1 MSPWRDAA
9 RACPGCSP
17 GILLSRNSQ
26 RSHPAAEPRSG
37 LRGPFKA
44 HEGSSTRM
52 GGRHAHPTGPALG
65 APRLILASVVA
76 VLGVVIAA
84 MVWLWPDT
92 EPRHLP
98 ATATQQLSGTVT
110 SIKAQPCPKAAQNKV
125 ANPGDQAVA
134 VCGTVDIR
142 LADGPEPGRG
152 VTTKLPSGVGAPV
165 VAVSDD
171 VVVNY
176 TAANPEDLRY
186 ALVDHQRGT
195 QLWTLLAAFALAILA
210 FGRWRGLTALAGL
223 IITFAVVLMFVIP
236 AILVG
241 RPPML
246 VAIVGSAAIVL
257 TVLYLTHGLSR
268 ATSVAVAGTLASL
281 ALTGLLSFVAVEAT
295 ELSGVADETSSILG
309 QLYGVN
315 MRGLLLAG
323 ILIGSLGV
331 LDDVTVTQAVT
342 VQELAE
348 ANPDYR
354 FSELYSAAT
363 RVGRAHIASVIN
375 TIILAYAGAS
385 LPLIVLITAL
395 NDPIGQVLSDQLVAT
410 ELVRSAVGTIGLIA
424 AVPITTALAS
434 LWAAHTAD
442 AQAQRG

>member
-1 MSPWRDAA
+1 
-9 RACPGCSP
+9 
-17 GILLSRNSQ
+17 
-26 RSHPAAEPRSG
+26 
-37 LRGPFKA
+37 
-44 HEGSSTRM
+44 M
-52 GGRHAHPTGPALG
+52 GGRHAHSSGPTLG
-65 APRLILASVVA
+65 TPRPVMAAVVV
-76 VLGVVIAA
+76 VLGIVIAA

-92 EPRHLP
+92 APRQLP
-98 ATATQQLSGTVT
+98 TSKTQQLSATVT
-110 SIKAQPCPKAAQNKV
+110 GIKAQPCPPAPQDEGTNL
-125 ANPGDQAVA
+125 GDQTGA

-142 LADGPEPGRG
+142 LADGPQTGRR
-152 VTTKLPSGVGAPV
+152 VTVKLPSGVGAPQL
-165 VAVSDD
+165 AVSDD

-176 TAANPEDLRY
+176 TAANPENLRY
-186 ALVDHQRGT
+186 QIGDHHRGT

-223 IITFAVVLMFVIP
+223 AITFAVVLLFVIP
-236 AILVG
+236 AILAG
-241 RPPML
+241 RPPLL

-257 TVLYLTHGLSR
+257 TVLYLTHGPSR

-281 ALTGLLSFVAVEAT
+281 TLTGVLSYLAVEAT
-295 ELSGVADETSSILG
+295 QLSGVSDETTSLLG

-342 VQELAE
+342 VQELAA
-348 ANPDYR
+348 ANPGYG
-354 FSELYSAAT
+354 FSELYRAAT

-385 LPLIVLITAL
+385 LPLLVLITAL
-395 NDPIGQVLSDQLVAT
+395 HDPLGQVLSDQLVAT

-424 AVPITTALAS
+424 AVPITTALAALGATHS
-434 LWAAHTAD
+434 AD
-442 AQAQRG
+442 T